1 MSWGIIFLIL
11 FAIVILA
18 VVGITIY
25 LFLIKKYNL
34 KQVYYMIKYRGDE
47 TALMKDMMKKFIVG
61 KLESTENKPTLVLY
75 KNEYDTWTLYNDKY
89 TKLRT
94 EDGKYID
101 DTPIKNDDLVYIK
114 NTNEYKV
121 KLE

>member
-11 FAIVILA
+11 FTIVILA

-25 LFLIKKYNL
+25 LFLIKKYNI

>member
-25 LFLIKKYNL
+25 LFLIKKYNI

-47 TALMKDMMKKFIVG
+47 TALMKDIMKKFIVG

>member
-11 FAIVILA
+11 FTIVILA

-25 LFLIKKYNL
+25 LFLIKKYNI

-47 TALMKDMMKKFIVG
+47 TTLMKDMMKKFIVG

>member
-1 MSWGIIFLIL
+1 MAWGIIFLIL
-11 FAIVILA
+11 FTIVILA

-25 LFLIKKYNL
+25 LFLIKKYNI

-47 TALMKDMMKKFIVG
+47 TTLMKDMMKKFIVG

>member
-1 MSWGIIFLIL
+1 MSWGIIFLIF

-25 LFLIKKYNL
+25 LFLIKKYNI

>member
-1 MSWGIIFLIL
+1 MSWGIIFLIF

-25 LFLIKKYNL
+25 LFLIKKYNI

-47 TALMKDMMKKFIVG
+47 TAQMKDMMKKFIVG

-94 EDGKYID
+94 EDGKYIND
-101 DTPIKNDDLVYIK
+101 APIKNDDLVYIK

>member
-101 DTPIKNDDLVYIK
+101 DTPIKNDDIVYIK

>member
-1 MSWGIIFLIL
+1 MSWGIIFLIF

-25 LFLIKKYNL
+25 LFLIKKYNI

-114 NTNEYKV
+114 NTNEYKI

>member
-25 LFLIKKYNL
+25 LFLIKKYNI

-47 TALMKDMMKKFIVG
+47 TAQMKDMMKKFIVG

-94 EDGKYID
+94 EDGKYIND
-101 DTPIKNDDLVYIK
+101 AQIKNDDLVYIK

>member
-11 FAIVILA
+11 FTIVILA

-25 LFLIKKYNL
+25 LFLIKKYNI

-47 TALMKDMMKKFIVG
+47 TTLMKDMMKKFIVG

-101 DTPIKNDDLVYIK
+101 DAPIKNDDLVYIK

>member
-11 FAIVILA
+11 FAIIILA

-25 LFLIKKYNL
+25 LFLIKKYNI
-34 KQVYYMIKYRGDE
+34 KQVYYMIKYRGNE
-47 TALMKDMMKKFIVG
+47 TAQMKDMMKKFIVG

-94 EDGKYID
+94 EDGKYIND
-101 DTPIKNDDLVYIK
+101 APIKNDDLVYIK

>member
-1 MSWGIIFLIL
+1 MSWGIIFLIFL
-11 FAIVILA
+11 AIVILA
-18 VVGITIY
+18 IVGITIY
-25 LFLIKKYNL
+25 LFIIKKYNI
-34 KQVYYMIKYRGDE
+34 KKVYYMIKYRGDE

-94 EDGKYID
+94 EDGKYIN
-101 DTPIKNDDLVYIK
+101 DTQIKNDDLVYIK

>member
-25 LFLIKKYNL
+25 LFLIKKYNI

-101 DTPIKNDDLVYIK
+101 DTQIKNDDLVYIK

>member
-11 FAIVILA
+11 FAIIILA

-25 LFLIKKYNL
+25 LFLIKKYNI
-34 KQVYYMIKYRGDE
+34 KQVYYMIKYRGNE
-47 TALMKDMMKKFIVG
+47 TAQMKDMMKKFIVG

-75 KNEYDTWTLYNDKY
+75 KNEYDTWTLNNDKY

-94 EDGKYID
+94 EDGKYIND
-101 DTPIKNDDLVYIK
+101 APIKNDDLVYKK

>member
-1 MSWGIIFLIL
+1 MSWGIIFLIF
-11 FAIVILA
+11 FAIVILT

-25 LFLIKKYNL
+25 LFLIKKYNI

-101 DTPIKNDDLVYIK
+101 DAQIKNDDLVYIK

>member
-18 VVGITIY
+18 AVGITIY
-25 LFLIKKYNL
+25 LFLIKKYNI

-47 TALMKDMMKKFIVG
+47 TAQMKDMMKKFIVG

-101 DTPIKNDDLVYIK
+101 DAPIKNDDVVYIK

>member
-25 LFLIKKYNL
+25 LFLIKKYNI

-47 TALMKDMMKKFIVG
+47 TTLMKDMMKKFIVG

>member
-1 MSWGIIFLIL
+1 MSWGIIFLIF
-11 FAIVILA
+11 FAIVILT

-25 LFLIKKYNL
+25 LFLIKKYNI

-101 DTPIKNDDLVYIK
+101 DAPIKNDDLVYIK

>member
-25 LFLIKKYNL
+25 LFLIKKYNI
-34 KQVYYMIKYRGDE
+34 KQVYYMIKYRGNE
-47 TALMKDMMKKFIVG
+47 TAQMKDMMKKFIVG

-94 EDGKYID
+94 EDGKYIND
-101 DTPIKNDDLVYIK
+101 APIKNDDLVYIK

>member
-1 MSWGIIFLIL
+1 MSWSIIFLIF
-11 FAIVILA
+11 FAIVILTI
-18 VVGITIY
+18 VGITIY
-25 LFLIKKYNL
+25 LFVIKKYNI

-47 TALMKDMMKKFIVG
+47 TAQMKDMMKKFIVG

-94 EDGKYID
+94 EDGKYIND
-101 DTPIKNDDLVYIK
+101 VPIKNDDLVYIK

>member
-25 LFLIKKYNL
+25 LFLIKKYNI

>member
-1 MSWGIIFLIL
+1 MSWGIIFLIFL
-11 FAIVILA
+11 AIVILA
-18 VVGITIY
+18 IVGITIY
-25 LFLIKKYNL
+25 LFIIKKYNI

-94 EDGKYID
+94 EDGKYIN
-101 DTPIKNDDLVYIK
+101 DTQIKNDDLVYIK
-114 NTNEYKV
+114 NTNKYKV

>member
-1 MSWGIIFLIL
+1 MSWSIIFLIF
-11 FAIVILA
+11 FAIVILTI
-18 VVGITIY
+18 VGITIY
-25 LFLIKKYNL
+25 LFVIKKYNI

-47 TALMKDMMKKFIVG
+47 TAQMKDMMKKFIVG

-101 DTPIKNDDLVYIK
+101 DAQIKNDDLVYIK

>member
-25 LFLIKKYNL
+25 LFLIKKYNI

-101 DTPIKNDDLVYIK
+101 DAPIKNDDLVYIK

>member
-25 LFLIKKYNL
+25 LFVIKKYNI

-114 NTNEYKV
+114 NTNEYNV

>member
-47 TALMKDMMKKFIVG
+47 TAQMKDMMKKFIVG

>member
-11 FAIVILA
+11 FAIVILV

-25 LFLIKKYNL
+25 LFLIKKYNI

-47 TALMKDMMKKFIVG
+47 TSLMKDMMKKFIVG

-101 DTPIKNDDLVYIK
+101 DTPIKNDDIVYIK

>member
-11 FAIVILA
+11 FAIIILA
-18 VVGITIY
+18 AVGITIY
-25 LFLIKKYNL
+25 LFLIKKYNI

-47 TALMKDMMKKFIVG
+47 TAQMKDMMKKFIVG

-101 DTPIKNDDLVYIK
+101 DTPIKNDDIVYIK

>member
-1 MSWGIIFLIL
+1 MSWGIIFLIF

-25 LFLIKKYNL
+25 LFVIKKYNI

-94 EDGKYID
+94 EDGKYIND
-101 DTPIKNDDLVYIK
+101 VPIKNDDLVYIK

>member
-11 FAIVILA
+11 FTIVILA

-25 LFLIKKYNL
+25 LFLIKKYNI

-101 DTPIKNDDLVYIK
+101 DTPIKNDDIVYIK